1 MPFNKNT
8 TEEEVITLLLQ
19 DSLQSNAGSL
29 ITESAEQKLLAI
41 KGMINELAT
50 LPEHLR
56 GNT

>member
-8 TEEEVITLLLQ
+8 TEEVITLLQ

>member
-8 TEEEVITLLLQ
+8 TEEEVITLLQ

-56 GNT
+56 GNS